1 VPGVLHRPMMATT
14 DIALITDPVYQ
25 SISKRYHEDPAL
37 FADQYA
43 RAWFKLLHRDMG
55 PVSRYLGPDV
65 PEPQLWQDPVPP
77 VDHELVGDAEVAE
90 LKQALL
96 GSGLTGQQLVRT
108 AWAAASSFRTTDMR
122 GGANGARLRLSP
134 QKDWAANDPAE
145 LAAVL
150 PVLERVKAD
159 FERGGRRVSLAD
171 VIVLGGCAAV
181 EQAALAAGFEVTV
194 PFRPGRTDAS
204 QEQTDVETFAYLE
217 PRADGFRNYLEPGSK
232 LSPETLLV
240 DRAYMLD
247 LTAKEMTVLVGGLR
261 AARRQHRRHEAR
273 RLHRPPGRVDHRLLP
288 QPARPVHLVA
298 HLPRDGEPLRG
309 ARRVRSG
316 RPHGDRR
323 GPGVRVELDPARDLR
338 GLRLRRRACALR
350 PRLRQ
355 GVGEGHGAGPV
366 RPAVVAGTLAGPFR
380 RMPGGACGVCGAAQA
395 SVPASR
401 TSRRTSSVARSRFRP

>member
-1 VPGVLHRPMMATT
+1 
-14 DIALITDPVYQ
+14 
-25 SISKRYHEDPAL
+25 
-37 FADQYA
+37 
-43 RAWFKLLHRDMG
+43 MG

-77 VDHELVGDAEVAE
+77 VDHELVGEAEIAQ

-96 GSGLTGQQLVRT
+96 DSGLTVAQLVRT
-108 AWAAASSFRTTDMR
+108 AWAAASSFRTTDKR

-159 FERGGRRVSLAD
+159 FERGGKRVSLAD
-171 VIVLGGCAAV
+171 LIVLGGCAAV
-181 EQAALAAGFEVTV
+181 EQAAKDAGFGVTV

-261 AARRQHRRHEAR
+261 AIGANTGGTTHGVFTD
-273 RLHRPPGRVDHRLLP
+273 RPGLLTTDFFRNLLDLSVSWRTSP
-288 QPARPVHLVA
+288 DTENLYEGQDATGQVVRTATAADLVF
-298 HLPRDGEPLRG
+298 GSNSILRG
-309 ARRVRSG
+309 ICEVYASDDAPALFVR
-316 RPHGDRR
+316 DF
-323 GPGVRVELDPARDLR
+323 VKAWVKVMELDRYDLR
-338 GLRLRRRACALR
+338 
-350 PRLRQ
+350 
-355 GVGEGHGAGPV
+355 
-366 RPAVVAGTLAGPFR
+366 
-380 RMPGGACGVCGAAQA
+380 
-395 SVPASR
+395 
-401 TSRRTSSVARSRFRP
+401 